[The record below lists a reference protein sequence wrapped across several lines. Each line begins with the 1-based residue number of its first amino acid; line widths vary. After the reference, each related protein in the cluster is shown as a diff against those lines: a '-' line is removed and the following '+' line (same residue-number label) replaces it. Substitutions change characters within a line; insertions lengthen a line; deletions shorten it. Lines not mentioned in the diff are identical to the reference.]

1 MNPDYPRFHL
11 AIPVTDL
18 DAARHFYGGVLGCAT
33 GREST
38 RWIDFDFVG
47 HQLVVHQVDALQT
60 NDTVTN
66 KVEGHEVPASHFGI
80 VMPWESYEL
89 LLNQLSDAGMDF
101 VIDHHVRCPDR
112 PGEQA
117 TFFLK
122 DPSGNHLEFKAFRN
136 IEMLFARDLE
146 NY

>member
-18 DAARHFYGGVLGCAT
+18 DAARHFYGGVLGCAI

-38 RWIDFDFVG
+38 RWIDFDFFG

-60 NDTVTN
+60 NDPATN

-80 VMPWESYEL
+80 VMPWESYE
-89 LLNQLSDAGMDF
+89 
-101 VIDHHVRCPDR
+101 
-112 PGEQA
+112 
-117 TFFLK
+117 
-122 DPSGNHLEFKAFRN
+122 
-136 IEMLFARDLE
+136 
-146 NY
+146 